1 MSAYRC
7 PFCKSRISKATFD
20 AVTNVERARASE
32 LKKIQGQLHQ
42 AHTHQD
48 KLRAQLKSSRQAARQ
63 AKQDGIT
70 EGERREQGRTERL
83 VEGKDKQIAKLQATI
98 SHLKKGTT
106 PQTAGLEFEETLYNQ
121 LRQHFRDDDI
131 TWEGKGG
138 DVLHSVVFKNEPAGP
153 IVYECKQC
161 PGIKRSHV
169 EQAAQNRRVRN
180 AHFAVLVHS
189 GTRKGFTGLAHEN
202 NVLIVAPLGVL
213 PLAELCRGH
222 LLEMAKAKLD
232 QRRRME
238 IAGKLLEYIVSPEC
252 KIPLEDAIQ
261 KAEQAHDVLV
271 KEIKGHMRIW
281 NERNELYQSIA
292 WDATFVQSNVA
303 RVLSGEKPLPL
314 TRTKPTP
321 LLLPGS
327 TSGNGGPRP

>member
-1 MSAYRC
+1 MRVYQC
-7 PFCKSRISKATFD
+7 PLCKSRISKATFD

-32 LKKIQGQLHQ
+32 LKKIHSQLHE
-42 AHTHQD
+42 AHAHEAE
-48 KLRAQLKSSRQAARQ
+48 LRQKLKSSRQAARH

-70 EGERREQGRTERL
+70 EGQRRERGRAERL
-83 VEGKDKQIAKLQATI
+83 VQGKDKVIAKLQATI

-106 PQTAGLEFEETLYNQ
+106 PQTGGLEFEETLYKR
-121 LRQHFRDDDI
+121 LRQHFRDDEI
-131 TWEGKGG
+131 AWEGKGG
-138 DVLHSVVFKNEPAGP
+138 DVLHSVVFRNEPAGL

-161 PGIKRSHV
+161 PGIKGAHI
-169 EQAAQNRRVRN
+169 EQAARNRRMRQ
-180 AHFAVLVHS
+180 AHFAILVHS

-202 NVLIVAPLGVL
+202 NVLIVSPLGVI

-222 LLEMAKAKLD
+222 LIAMAKARLD

-261 KAEQAHDVLV
+261 KAQQAHEVLV
-271 KEIKGHMRIW
+271 KEIKGHVRIW

-292 WDATFVQSNVA
+292 WNAAFVQSNVA

-314 TRTKPTP
+314 TKARATP
-321 LLLPGS
+321 LLLPVR
-327 TSGNGGPRP
+327 TSGNGQAR